1 MTNEPRRGTMS
12 SKAGRSAFAF
22 LCVAL
27 LSGCSENIVRPPE
40 PEPLP
45 AGRPPLASLGKSMI
59 SVPISVDLSAMLHH
73 ANDEGVIPK
82 KFDHWG
88 AHIKSP
94 KGMDFKYYA
103 ERDDFAIN
111 PSGTAYATSS
121 EGERSLRDWW
131 KGMTATG
138 SSVAVSAGVRYKA
151 EVHPSVHTAGLP
163 VHCGE
168 GSEWPRRATLDG
180 SVAMGIAPNYNVSAS
195 VIGVAMNTIDQCLIR
210 PADLDPTQEVR
221 QRVADSVRVG
231 LTRAVAPIN
240 AMTVKS
246 QVEQVWNAL
255 RTPIKLDQD
264 MWLQLN
270 TDMVGQS
277 GVLKGGPVVEGE
289 IQLVANPVVVRGSE
303 PAAVAATLPP
313 LGMQAVAPGF
323 RVAAEV
329 QLDYASLS
337 QTLASRLKGKQLQ
350 VKGDVVKITNAAISG
365 HGGNQVVLRID
376 FTGDAYGHVYMIG
389 RPGMNVL
396 TQTVFIGDLRW
407 DPATEQLLPK
417 VASWLYNVTFREL
430 VADQAVFGVTSET
443 DRIKSLLAAALNR
456 PLSPTVSMHGTVA
469 SVQGVNVSADANALH
484 VQLMSEGTLRATVGG
499 GN

>member
-1 MTNEPRRGTMS
+1 MS
-12 SKAGRSAFAF
+12 SKAGRSAFVF
-22 LCVAL
+22 LSVAL
-27 LSGCSENIVRPPE
+27 LSGCSVFSENVVRPPE

-45 AGRPPLASLGKSMI
+45 AGRPPLAPLAKSMI

-73 ANDEGVIPK
+73 ANDESVVPK

-111 PSGTAYATSS
+111 PSGAVYATST

-138 SSVAVSAGVRYKA
+138 ASVAVSAGVRYKA
-151 EVHPSVHTAGLP
+151 EVHPSVHTAGLS

-195 VIGVAMNTIDQCLIR
+195 VIGVAMNTIDPCLIR
-210 PADLDPTQEVR
+210 PADLNPTQEVR

-240 AMTVKS
+240 AMTVRS
-246 QVEQVWNAL
+246 QVEHVWNAL

-277 GVLKGGPVVEGE
+277 GTLMGGPIVEGE
-289 IQLVANPVVVRGSE
+289 IQIVANPVVVLGSE

-313 LGMQAVAPGF
+313 LDTQPVAPGF
-323 RVAAEV
+323 RVAADV
-329 QLDYASLS
+329 SLDYAELS
-337 QTLASRLKGKQLQ
+337 KTLASRLKGKRLQ
-350 VKGDVVKITNAAISG
+350 VKGDVISITNAAISG
-365 HGGNQVVLRID
+365 HGGNKVLLRID
-376 FTGDAYGHVYMIG
+376 FNGDVYGHVYMIG
-389 RPGMNVL
+389 KPGMNVL
-396 TQTVFIGDLRW
+396 TQSVFIGDLYW
-407 DPATEQLLPK
+407 DPATEKLLRDG
-417 VASWLYNVTFREL
+417 ASWLHNSSFREL
-430 VADQAVFGVTSET
+430 VGEQTVFGVTSET
-443 DRIKSLLAAALNR
+443 DRIKGLLVAALNR
-456 PLSPTVSMHGTVA
+456 PLSPTVSLRGTVA
-469 SVQGVNVSADANALH
+469 SVQGINVFADVNSLH
-484 VQLMSEGTLRATVGG
+484 VQVMSEGTLGVTGG
-499 GN
+499 GKN